1 MGTKIFGTVS
11 TDKAVE
17 VGRNIYRPTSVVV
30 MTLLFEGFQLIF
42 PDVMDRNAVLG
53 TYKILL
59 ALGTTGIID
68 KGWRNRKIILE
79 FFKGLITKKEK
90 ENG

>member
-1 MGTKIFGTVS
+1 MATVR
-11 TDKAVE
+11 E
-17 VGRNIYRPTSVVV
+17 VQSQVTRPTSVVI
-30 MTLLFEGFQLIF
+30 MTLLFEGFQLLF
-42 PDVMDRNAVLG
+42 PNAMSTNSVVG

-59 ALGTTGIID
+59 ALGATGIID
-68 KGWRNRKIILE
+68 KGWRNRKMILE

>member
-1 MGTKIFGTVS
+1 MKEKAYEVS
-11 TDKAVE
+11 RQVT
-17 VGRNIYRPTSVVV
+17 RPTSVVV
-30 MTLLFEGFQLIF
+30 MTLLFEGFQLFF
-42 PDVMDRNAVLG
+42 PNAMSTTTVLG

-68 KGWRNRKIILE
+68 KTWRNRKDILE
-79 FFKGLITKKEK
+79 FFKGLLTKKEK